1 MDLYQILELK
11 PNASEIE
18 IKKAYHMMAK
28 IYHPDKCKL
37 PDANERFQRIQSAYE
52 ILINNKTRQE
62 YIKMNQTE
70 QFSFVDILDK
80 MIKDT
85 IDIGDLKKYGINL
98 DKIDQNF
105 FSLLKSFNVND
116 LLNFFKKGDIPKKKN
131 FNPILCS
138 ESDLDI
144 YDETCCEYYYN
155 LPILVQ
161 KKNVLDI
168 HLDQNIMLG
177 DVINKNKRKIKI
189 KRKVGDILDTTTF
202 LFDLSH
208 PYIVY
213 YGAGDSSGIDT
224 GNLIIRLLLPN
235 NITWLEDLILIE
247 KSISLYEL
255 IYGLDI
261 NINMGGDNNINIDK
275 WVPSRD
281 GFLIDI
287 SQKTNNSMINLAVK
301 LYLNYI
307 DSSDKEIILKK
318 YFS

>member
-18 IKKAYHMMAK
+18 IKKAYHNMAK

-105 FSLLKSFNVND
+105 FSLLKSFNVYD
-116 LLNFFKKGDIPKKKN
+116 LLNFFKKGAIPKKKN
-131 FNPILCS
+131 TNPILCS
-138 ESDLDI
+138 ESDMDV

-161 KKNVLDI
+161 KKNW
-168 HLDQNIMLG
+168 
-177 DVINKNKRKIKI
+177 
-189 KRKVGDILDTTTF
+189 
-202 LFDLSH
+202 S
-208 PYIVY
+208 
-213 YGAGDSSGIDT
+213 
-224 GNLIIRLLLPN
+224 
-235 NITWLEDLILIE
+235 
-247 KSISLYEL
+247 
-255 IYGLDI
+255 
-261 NINMGGDNNINIDK
+261 
-275 WVPSRD
+275 
-281 GFLIDI
+281 
-287 SQKTNNSMINLAVK
+287 
-301 LYLNYI
+301 
-307 DSSDKEIILKK
+307 
-318 YFS
+318 